1 MAAHDID
8 PVDQRVG
15 SRIRQKRRQMGLS
28 QAFVA
33 ERLGLTFQQVQK
45 YEVGANRISAS
56 KLFQVAEVLKTP
68 VSWFFETA
76 EAGDDPEGRSQ
87 SARRPAAP
95 SEDKDI
101 VAVWRQVPVESRKAV
116 LDILRAT
123 YDEGPSARLQ

>member
-1 MAAHDID
+1 MSAHEIN

-15 SRIRQKRRQMGLS
+15 SRIRQRRRQLGFT

-33 ERLGLTFQQVQK
+33 EQLGLTFQQVQK

-56 KLFQVAEVLKTP
+56 KLYKVAEVLNTP

-76 EAGDDPEGRSQ
+76 DAPDAMDEGQ
-87 SARRPAAP
+87 QPVRRPSP
-95 SEDKDI
+95 SVDKDI

-123 YDEGPSARLQ
+123 YDDGPSTRLQ

>member
-1 MAAHDID
+1 MAAHDIN

-15 SRIRQKRRQMGLS
+15 ARIRQKRRQLGLS
-28 QAFVA
+28 QAFLA
-33 ERLGLTFQQVQK
+33 EHLGLTFQQVQK

-56 KLFQVAEVLKTP
+56 KLFRVAEVLKTP
-68 VSWFFETA
+68 VSWFFETT
-76 EAGDDPEGRSQ
+76 EALDDPEGRPQAVLRFAS
-87 SARRPAAP
+87 P